1 MNSAAVEDPSSVIAG
16 MPVLEVWKARQC
28 IVLKRTS
35 APFQRRALSH
45 AAPFSPPPP
54 PLAVGTGYAGADNPI
69 FYKSNTHMLLGD
81 AKVVCEK
88 LNAAVLE
95 RTK

>member
-1 MNSAAVEDPSSVIAG
+1 MEGEAVHRAEAHECAPANAASQRGAVLTNKSPS
-16 MPVLEVWKARQC
+16 
-28 IVLKRTS
+28 
-35 APFQRRALSH
+35 
-45 AAPFSPPPP
+45 
-54 PLAVGTGYAGADNPI
+54 AVGTGYAGADNPI